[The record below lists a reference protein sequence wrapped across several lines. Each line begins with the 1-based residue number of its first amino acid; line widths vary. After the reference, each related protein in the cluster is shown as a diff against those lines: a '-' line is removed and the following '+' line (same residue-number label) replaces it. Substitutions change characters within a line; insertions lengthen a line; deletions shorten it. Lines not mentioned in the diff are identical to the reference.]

1 MYYIGC
7 DIAKNQIDVTIY
19 PDKYQRFDNDLEGH
33 QKLSQFIPANSFV
46 CMESTS
52 TYFKP
57 IAMYLK
63 QRGHT
68 VYVVNPL
75 KVKRYA
81 QSKLRRLKTDK
92 ADSWVIADYL
102 IKFQAELEPWHS
114 TEFAHALVV
123 AVVRVADSMMV
134 AKGGQATR
142 TKAFAFAHPEIAIT
156 LESAQMALQKE
167 QDKFYTLARKF
178 IHADELLSSWYK
190 ALIKLPGFGESL
202 TTRFLGHCTDL
213 RRFKS
218 GRHFASFCGITP
230 SDVQSGGVNK
240 QAHISRIGSPAL
252 RTILFLAAQGASKSK
267 SKYGDLYKRLISQN
281 KSKYRAYTALGNRLA
296 RAAWA
301 VCVKPQ
307 DED

>member
-1 MYYIGC
+1 
-7 DIAKNQIDVTIY
+7 
-19 PDKYQRFDNDLEGH
+19 
-33 QKLSQFIPANSFV
+33 
-46 CMESTS
+46 
-52 TYFKP
+52 
-57 IAMYLK
+57 
-63 QRGHT
+63 
-68 VYVVNPL
+68 
-75 KVKRYA
+75 VK
-81 QSKLRRLKTDK
+81 
-92 ADSWVIADYL
+92 
-102 IKFQAELEPWHS
+102 
-114 TEFAHALVV
+114 
-123 AVVRVADSMMV
+123 
-134 AKGGQATR
+134 
-142 TKAFAFAHPEIAIT
+142 
-156 LESAQMALQKE
+156 ALQ
-167 QDKFYTLARKF
+167 Q
-178 IHADELLSSWYK
+178 
-190 ALIKLPGFGESL
+190 G
-202 TTRFLGHCTDL
+202 TDL